1 MTKWGKSGKNYI
13 HLIEGGEIMSIVG
26 IEKSK
31 KREAKEAREVKKSV
45 NEAFFLKR
53 IDPITIKEN
62 RDVQDN
68 YIVLKLVEVSG
79 RIGAVMWN
87 TRCEEGIMNR
97 DVVYA
102 DTGFGVDDIS
112 TQRVLSGVKTLKSVG
127 DVHLG
132 GMYQVNADN
141 QLVRQDN
148 WTELHRASVMS
159 EVLDKCDND
168 YTTPVDRDVI
178 EGMRA
183 DVCAM
188 VKDGVVRKAKEPKK
202 AQAVSK
208 WGERAGQSWRPSA
221 RTKATRLSSCRGS
234 PPAV

>member
-1 MTKWGKSGKNYI
+1 
-13 HLIEGGEIMSIVG
+13 MSIVG

-31 KREAKEAREVKKSV
+31 KKEAKEAREVKKSV

-127 DVHLG
+127 DVYLG

-148 WTELHRASVMS
+148 WTELHRARVMS

-188 VKDGVVRKAKEPKK
+188 VKDGVVRKAKEGSFGYYQVILNELRKDKSQDCTSMAKK
-202 AQAVSK
+202 WDMWDQTVDIESTQ
-208 WGERAGQSWRPSA
+208 GRELEL
-221 RTKATRLSSCRGS
+221 TK
-234 PPAV
+234 